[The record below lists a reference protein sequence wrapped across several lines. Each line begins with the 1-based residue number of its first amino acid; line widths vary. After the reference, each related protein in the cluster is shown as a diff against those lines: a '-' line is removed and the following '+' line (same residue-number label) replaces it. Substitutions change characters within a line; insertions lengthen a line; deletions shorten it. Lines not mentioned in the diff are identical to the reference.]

1 MKGAS
6 RASKILLWIAT
17 TMVVAF
23 AAFPYYS
30 GALLQASSQNAP
42 VEANHAVASSS
53 EQTVIISVNGMTCGS
68 CAASVQLAL
77 DKVNGV
83 QSAAVSYENK
93 EAGVSY
99 DATLVTPEQLK
110 AAIESLGFK
119 VTRINESSEK

>member
-1 MKGAS
+1 M
-6 RASKILLWIAT
+6 RL
-17 TMVVAF
+17 M
-23 AAFPYYS
+23 
-30 GALLQASSQNAP
+30 
-42 VEANHAVASSS
+42 
-53 EQTVIISVNGMTCGS
+53 CGL
-68 CAASVQLAL
+68 CPTRPRSVQLAL